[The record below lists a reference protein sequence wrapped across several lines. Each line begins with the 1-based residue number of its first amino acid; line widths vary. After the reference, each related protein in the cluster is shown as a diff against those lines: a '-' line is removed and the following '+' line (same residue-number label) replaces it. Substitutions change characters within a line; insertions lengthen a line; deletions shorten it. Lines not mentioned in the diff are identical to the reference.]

1 MIIIITSDIIK
12 YRYNVIGVEAYANPD
27 KANSRTPKHKPNR
40 ACGAIKRHLC
50 DGEPVGKR
58 SRCPQQA
65 CTDKAL

>member
-1 MIIIITSDIIK
+1 MKNIITSDIIK

-50 DGEPVGKR
+50 DSESLGKWACC
-58 SRCPQQA
+58 SQQA
-65 CTDKAL
+65 RADKAL